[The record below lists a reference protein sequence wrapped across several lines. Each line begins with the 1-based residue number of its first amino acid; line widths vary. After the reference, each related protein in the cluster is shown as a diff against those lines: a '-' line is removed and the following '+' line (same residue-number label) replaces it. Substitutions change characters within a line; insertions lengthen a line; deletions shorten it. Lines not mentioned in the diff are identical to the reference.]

1 MAIVGAG
8 AVLIVRAV
16 GPGEALTLT
25 DEGLRGV
32 MVAILLPILALVGV
46 VAVSYVLI
54 TRLTG
59 QRSGLRGTT
68 GILLVALMIG
78 FSLPSVAVLL
88 ASPVA
93 VPRESLEAI
102 PAEAIA
108 AARWLRDNSAPSDL
122 VATNLH
128 CLPQRGTSTACDARH
143 FWVSAYSERHVLVEG
158 WAYTTPAIAYAME
171 HGVSDRTVPFWDQAA
186 LAANDEAFEAPSGP
200 ALATLRDTYG
210 VRWLFAD
217 LSHGASQAL
226 GDVADLRHREGPFA
240 VYELR
245 RP

>member
-1 MAIVGAG
+1 MS
-8 AVLIVRAV
+8 
-16 GPGEALTLT
+16 
-25 DEGLRGV
+25 DH
-32 MVAILLPILALVGV
+32 PIA
-46 VAVSYVLI
+46 
-54 TRLTG
+54 G
-59 QRSGLRGTT
+59 QRSGLRGAT

-78 FSLPSVAVLL
+78 FSLPSVAALL
-88 ASPVA
+88 ASPVT

-158 WAYTTPAIAYAME
+158 WAYTTWPPPTRWSMASATARSRSGIRPR
-171 HGVSDRTVPFWDQAA
+171 SQRTTRHSRRHQAQHSR
-186 LAANDEAFEAPSGP
+186 PSETRTGSAGCSP
-200 ALATLRDTYG
+200 IM
-210 VRWLFAD
+210 
-217 LSHGASQAL
+217 SHGASEAL